1 MTDKKD
7 PKKELTNEFLLADI
21 MLRITTLEKILLE
34 KGIFTQEELSV
45 TTDEIAKRVAKVV
58 LEKAQSSKH
67 LEDLVTDL
75 QKIEEKKDF
84 GN

>member
-7 PKKELTNEFLLADI
+7 PKKELTSEFLLADI
-21 MLRITTLEKILLE
+21 MLRITSLEKILLE
-34 KGIFTQEELSV
+34 KGVFTQEELSV

-58 LEKAQSSKH
+58 LEKAQASKH

-75 QKIEEKKDF
+75 QKVEEKKDLD
-84 GN
+84 N